1 MISNAQRIK
10 EYYRNLLNDN
20 ECHTRTELFSYARSC
35 APPGVIFT
43 EGMLTGALKTL
54 VSDETEYICVS
65 RGIYRKIVKETADPQ
80 PHITNIVMEYKQIL
94 ENALYDMDNKIQVNP
109 FDVLNMS
116 EPEKYELREIQK
128 CMEVMRNT
136 LTNITSQQL

>member
-1 MISNAQRIK
+1 MISNARQIK
-10 EYYRNLLNDN
+10 KYYRNLLNDN

-54 VSDETEYICVS
+54 VSDETEYTCVS
-65 RGIYRKIVKETADPQ
+65 RGIYRKTCEGAADSQ
-80 PHITNIVMEYKQIL
+80 PHTTNVIMEYRQIL
-94 ENALYDMDNKIQVNP
+94 ENALYDMENKIQVNP
-109 FDVLNMS
+109 FDVLNMPES
-116 EPEKYELREIQK
+116 EKYELRKIQK

-136 LTNITSQQL
+136 LSNITSQQL